1 MGWWP
6 VSATE
11 ALIALLEQPGAD
23 EPGVREVTRALR
35 RTPGHLADQFD
46 HWQTIVDAVGA
57 ERAAHLAVD
66 AAQAAHKRWLA
77 G

>member
-1 MGWWP
+1 MSP
-6 VSATE
+6 ITPTQ
-11 ALIALLEQPGAD
+11 ALIALLEQPGAHL
-23 EPGVREVTRALR
+23 PGVREVTRALR
-35 RTPGHLADQFD
+35 LAPVHVAGQFD

-66 AAQAAHKRWLA
+66 SVQATHKRWLA